1 MQSSNV
7 PNVWRP
13 RHGTPGNPALD
24 RFRRP
29 THTSEQTLFLRRF
42 QDLLDK
48 RYQYADRFP
57 TSDWRRRLIDKALY
71 STYLDCLDLDVRD
84 EVRDILERGRSGVRP
99 KPVATA

>member
-29 THTSEQTLFLRRF
+29 THTSEQALFLRRF

-48 RYQYADRFP
+48 RFQFADRLP
-57 TSDWRRRLIDKALY
+57 ASDWCRRLIDKALC
-71 STYLDCLDLDVRD
+71 STYVDCLDLDVRD
-84 EVRDILERGRSGVRP
+84 EVRDILERDRSGVKA